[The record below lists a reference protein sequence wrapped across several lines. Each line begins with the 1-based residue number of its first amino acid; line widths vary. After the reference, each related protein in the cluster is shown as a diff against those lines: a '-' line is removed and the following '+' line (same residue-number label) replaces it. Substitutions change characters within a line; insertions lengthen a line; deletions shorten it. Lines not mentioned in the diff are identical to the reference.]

1 MESRPSTATCPAAV
15 VVARAVGAR
24 LVEDWAAAYA
34 RVSDVLEH
42 VLRASSA
49 VECLNSI
56 VRMHQGRHRNLS
68 QEMLDLKRLYWNC
81 RPFREGKRAGK
92 CPYQLLG
99 ASLPTFDCWE
109 LLQRGPVL
117 LRQELSS
124 QQVAA

>member
-1 MESRPSTATCPAAV
+1 M
-15 VVARAVGAR
+15 
-24 LVEDWAAAYA
+24 
-34 RVSDVLEH
+34 EH

-81 RPFREGKRAGK
+81 RPFREGPRAGR

-99 ASLPTFDCWE
+99 ASLPTYDFWD
-109 LLQRGPVL
+109 LLQMGPDL
-117 LRQELSS
+117 LRQKLSS
-124 QQVAA
+124 QGVAA